1 VPVRVSL
8 PPGLLGR
15 ADLECG
21 GGESK
26 VDIDGVARVPV
37 PVEEAD
43 ETDGVFDFV
52 GDDGLLP

>member
-1 VPVRVSL
+1 VRVSL